1 MRNVVTDTQHDLNN
15 IGSRSIV
22 VQAFLQSPWRRQER
36 RESDAA
42 LRSVPVRHE
51 KKLVY
56 NMARRSNLFIL
67 DLPAF
72 AK

>member
-42 LRSVPVRHE
+42 LRC
-51 KKLVY
+51 
-56 NMARRSNLFIL
+56 ARSQYGSRKQGVETSL
-67 DLPAF
+67 
-72 AK
+72 